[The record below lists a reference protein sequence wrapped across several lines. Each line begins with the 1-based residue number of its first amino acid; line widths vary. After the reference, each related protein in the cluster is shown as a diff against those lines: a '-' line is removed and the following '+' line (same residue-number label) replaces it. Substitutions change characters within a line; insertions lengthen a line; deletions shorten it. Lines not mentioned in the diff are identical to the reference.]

1 MGSPIV
7 PHEVFNMYNKQ
18 WQSKVREGRRREEID
33 KKGLSPRG
41 VHVSPHTQREL
52 ATNLVVSCSVGVCV
66 WSVWCLCVGCV
77 WSVCGLCVVCVWSVC
92 GLCVGCVWS
101 VFCLCFA
108 CVLSL
113 VCLLSSTL

>member
-52 ATNLVVSCSVGVCV
+52 ATNLVVSCSVVV
-66 WSVWCLCVGCV
+66 CV
-77 WSVCGLCVVCVWSVC
+77 WSVCGLCVVCVWF
-92 GLCVGCVWS
+92 